1 MFKIIQQQEGFTAF
15 VPGSTQVNYSKCLYC
30 KVCLIGFGSFSSN
43 QPPLRHS
50 HALGGVLN
58 SSPRYCLKMVELPFG
73 CAYIIASF
81 TTLKQDNM
89 GLYPRE
95 LTLALQVVLLILAGE
110 FCEVTLET
118 PCKDGWFGI
127 PSIGI
132 CGPCM
137 CDVGLHLS
145 PVCNRT
151 TGECYCKVREHRWL
165 HAWPNDW
172 ANMQTLQ
179 LKVLSTSLTIVN
191 HCKEMFITE
200 ALTRNQKTCCPRVVS
215 RQSLLVHECILS
227 ALLKLAET
235 RGSPRCRFHEADER
249 KISLSA
255 GRLVALFLLVWNSCY
270 WSYQRFDT

>member
-1 MFKIIQQQEGFTAF
+1 MRT
-15 VPGSTQVNYSKCLYC
+15 Y
-30 KVCLIGFGSFSSN
+30 
-43 QPPLRHS
+43 
-50 HALGGVLN
+50 
-58 SSPRYCLKMVELPFG
+58 
-73 CAYIIASF
+73 IASF

-172 ANMQTLQ
+172 ANHADTAAESAKYFVNYREPLQ
-179 LKVLSTSLTIVN
+179 
-191 HCKEMFITE
+191 
-200 ALTRNQKTCCPRVVS
+200 RNV
-215 RQSLLVHECILS
+215 
-227 ALLKLAET
+227 
-235 RGSPRCRFHEADER
+235 
-249 KISLSA
+249 
-255 GRLVALFLLVWNSCY
+255 Y
-270 WSYQRFDT
+270 Y